1 MKKIILCATM
11 MLFSLMCVFA
21 QSSSVISPESLEG
34 KWKIGEGFRA
44 ILQSAMN
51 EKGEGRDL
59 QVDYILDFGKNNSVS
74 IIIPMQGSEE
84 GQDFTMEFSIPGTY
98 TLKGNTINLELNKEN
113 ISIKITDIKSD
124 DPELKK
130 LMENPKSRDALLLM
144 MSSMIEEEMK
154 SEMKDIS
161 SLVDGFASMSVQS
174 VTDTQLK
181 LKFGEKDIKV
191 AVTFERLDK

>member
-11 MLFSLMCVFA
+11 MLFSLMSVFA
-21 QSSSVISPESLEG
+21 QSSSVITSESLEG

-51 EKGEGRDL
+51 EEGEGRDL

>member
-11 MLFSLMCVFA
+11 MLFSLMSVFA

-51 EKGEGRDL
+51 EEGEGRDL

>member
-21 QSSSVISPESLEG
+21 QSSSVITPESLEG

-51 EKGEGRDL
+51 EEGEGRDL